1 MSNYNYGAEFNLK
14 DIRLREKQCKCK
26 HTCWKCPLC
35 GLFKDNVL
43 DIQQAHI
50 EALESLLDINDKLL
64 SDLGIVHISLKDIDL
79 NVIISTM
86 IEQKKRQFYSER
98 KGLLLEE

>member
-1 MSNYNYGAEFNLK
+1 
-14 DIRLREKQCKCK
+14 
-26 HTCWKCPLC
+26 
-35 GLFKDNVL
+35 LFKDNVL